1 MISGF
6 DELILCEFFLDQFLY
21 FRCAMRAALTLL
33 LAAGLGGCDDL
44 AVTARELERAFAL
57 TPFPLDDA
65 AAFPR
70 AAALTARLEG
80 DLLRYTLRIG
90 T

>member
-1 MISGF
+1 M
-6 DELILCEFFLDQFLY
+6 ELILCEFFLDQFLY

-57 TPFPLDDA
+57 TPVPLDDA

-70 AAALTARLEG
+70 AAALTLTARLEG